1 MKIHKGINELPKFRN
16 AFVTSGTFD
25 GVHQGHKRLLDK
37 IVKLSAEK
45 RGESI
50 LLTYWPHPRVV
61 LDKDK
66 DGLKLLTTL
75 DEKIELLSEIGIDHL
90 IVVPFTKEFSE
101 NSSQQF
107 IEDVLVE
114 KLCTKVLVIGYNH
127 RFGKNRAGSFSELKK
142 NSHQFGFEVL
152 EIPKEEVDHI
162 AVSSTKIRD
171 ALSSGRI
178 REANTLLG
186 RSYFFSGHVIRG
198 RAIGK
203 GIGFPTANIEN
214 SDLHKLIPPE
224 GVYAIRVKIGNEKY
238 EAMMNIGHRPTFG
251 ETGLQI
257 EVNIFDF
264 ERDIYGQNLSIYV
277 EEYMRKEAKFKNA
290 EELQQQLEMDKKQA
304 IKILNS
310 SL

>member
-1 MKIHKGINELPKFRN
+1 MKIHKGLSQLPKFRN

-45 RGESI
+45 QGESI

-61 LDKDK
+61 LDKDR
-66 DGLKLLTTL
+66 DELQLLTTL
-75 DEKIELLSEIGIDHL
+75 DERIELLSEIGIDHL
-90 IVVPFTKEFSE
+90 VVVPFTKEFSE

-107 IEDVLVE
+107 IEEILVE

-127 RFGKNRAGSFSELKK
+127 RFGKNRVGSFSELKK

-162 AVSSTKIRD
+162 GVSSTKIRD
-171 ALSSGRI
+171 ALLSGRI
-178 REANTLLG
+178 REANALLG

-214 SDLHKLIPPE
+214 SDLHKLIPPK
-224 GVYAIRVKIGNEKY
+224 GVYVVRVKIGNEKY
-238 EAMMNIGHRPTFG
+238 EAMMNIGLRPTFG

-264 ERDIYGQNLSIYV
+264 DREIYGQNLVIFV
-277 EEYMRKEAKFKNA
+277 EDFLREETKFENS
-290 EELQQQLEMDKKQA
+290 EELKKQLKMDKIQA